1 MKKVIYFGNKTSG
14 FQSTKTTLET
24 LEPLLSEIVD
34 IKSYSNKKN
43 KLLRLLHMIM
53 GFLRNVNTADYII
66 IDVYSSTALRYAE
79 IIGYL
84 SRVFNKNHILVLH
97 GGNLPKVYDKL
108 EQRINR
114 LFNGARHII
123 APSHYLKSFFESKG
137 FTVQLIPNVIELEQ
151 YPYLKRDKVRPKIL
165 ALRGFKP
172 AYNPMMTVRA
182 IEILKKRRIFPEL
195 RLLANSDEE
204 HYSEVQNYIK
214 DNKLQDC
221 ITILPKQEKMIW
233 IEQSKNFD
241 IMVSNP
247 VIDNT
252 PVSLLEG
259 MALGMCVVTTNV
271 GGVPYLV
278 KDYEEVLYVESNDSI
293 GLADKISEVVADNNL
308 ASGLSARGRKKAEEY
323 DWQNVKNKWIEVF
336 S

>member
-1 MKKVIYFGNKTSG
+1 MKKVVYFGNKTSG
-14 FQSTKTTLET
+14 FQGTKTTLET

-34 IKSYSNKKN
+34 IKSYSHKKN
-43 KLLRLLHMIM
+43 KLFRLLHMIM

-84 SRVFNKNHILVLH
+84 SRVFNKNYILVLH

-114 LFNGARHII
+114 LFDGARHII
-123 APSHYLKSFFESKG
+123 APSHYLQSFFESKG

-151 YPYLKRDKVRPKIL
+151 YPYLKRTKIRPKIL

-172 AYNPMMTVRA
+172 VYNPMMTVKA
-182 IEILKKRRIFPEL
+182 IKTLKEQGISPEL

-204 HYSEVQNYIK
+204 HYNEVLNYIK

-221 ITILPKQEKMIW
+221 ITVLPKQKKTVW
-233 IEQSKNFD
+233 IEESKNFD

-247 VIDNT
+247 IIDNT
-252 PVSLLEG
+252 PISILEG
-259 MALGMCVVTTNV
+259 MALGMCVITTNV

-278 KDYEEVLYVESNDSI
+278 KDEEEVLYVESDDSK
-293 GLADKISEVVADNNL
+293 GLADKISELLTDNNM
-308 ASGLSARGRKKAEEY
+308 AIKLSTNARRKAEQF
-323 DWQNVKNKWIEVF
+323 DWISVKTLWEKLL